1 MPRRRSGPEI
11 VAAAGDLVVQ
21 RDAGR
26 ASGRLLRHGDMD
38 ASYVD
43 LADPRHLEFDY
54 LRRMRDLVEALRA
67 RRVIHVGGGA
77 CALARALAAAD
88 RERRQDVVEVDP
100 DVLALARQHLGL
112 RRAPGLRVRQCDGRA
127 FLASRRDDSADAIV
141 VDAFVGARVPRHLVT
156 AEALADAARVLA
168 PGGALAVNVVDAPP
182 LNDTRAIAAGLLE
195 AFAIVAGL
203 AAGPVLRGRRAGN
216 VVLVASHGPL
226 PLERLRTRAFDGVA
240 DVSPR
245 ECHGLDLL
253 VSRLARA
260 GPSQRYRRRHGIR
273 RSPAGAGRAVSRAT
287 AACRR

>member
-1 MPRRRSGPEI
+1 MPRRRSGPQI

-77 CALARALAAAD
+77 GALARALAVSD

-100 DVLALARQHLGL
+100 GVLAVARAHLGL
-112 RRAPGLRVRQCDGRA
+112 RRAPGLRVRHGDGRA
-127 FLASRRDDSADAIV
+127 YLATRRDDSADAIL
-141 VDAFVGARVPRHLVT
+141 VDAFVGARMPRHLAT

-226 PLERLRTRAFDGVA
+226 PLERLRTRASA
-240 DVSPR
+240 DP
-245 ECHGLDLL
+245 
-253 VSRLARA
+253 
-260 GPSQRYRRRHGIR
+260 
-273 RSPAGAGRAVSRAT
+273 SPAALLAPGDVLAFTGGTPPWRD
-287 AACRR
+287 